1 MVVRWSAVICLLKYA
16 TTVMPPSSCFCISIA
31 FTSKELVSVGS
42 SVDRFGSKIIVVSI
56 LFASLKFCF
65 CLSSLVSHVIN
76 STILAKF
83 RINFL
88 KKLVSLNNYRTFLMV
103 ASTLICS
110 TVSTFHRP
118 GCTPSS
124 LISQLRYSIFVLKEE
139 HFSKLRVSPCV
150 RNIYN
155 SCHSHSIPL
164 STVRDEIMT
173 SSRYGKTMPIL
184 VHKPLERG
192 RDVR

>member
-1 MVVRWSAVICLLKYA
+1 MICLLKYT

-31 FTSKELVSVGS
+31 FTFKELVSVGS

-56 LFASLKFCF
+56 PFASLKSCF
-65 CLSSLVSHVIN
+65 CLSSQHHVMSFLVSHVIN

-83 RINFL
+83 QMNFL
-88 KKLVSLNNYRTFLMV
+88 KKLASLNNYRTSLMV
-103 ASTLICS
+103 ASTLMCS

-124 LISQLRYSIFVLKEE
+124 LISQLRYSIFVLKKE

-150 RNIYN
+150 RNVYN

-164 STVRDEIMT
+164 STVRDGIMT
-173 SSRYGKTMPIL
+173 SSKYGKTMPIL